1 MSLGWSD
8 NSNIYSN
15 ITGSVQTQ
23 LEHRKDIVF
32 KKTGRT
38 DSDIQFLNTNT
49 GWVKLS
55 SGIKEIVEDSKLKGE
70 ENVLFGGVFNN
81 TPKLDDKGRPI
92 KDSKIGIQ
100 KGIFSKEPKNSS
112 YTYSQNLGFR
122 PMPGIINASIK

>member
-55 SGIKEIVEDSKLKGE
+55 SGVKEIVKDSKLKG
-70 ENVLFGGVFNN
+70 
-81 TPKLDDKGRPI
+81 I
-92 KDSKIGIQ
+92 KIGSGLKSFFTSLISSLDCAKQ
-100 KGIFSKEPKNSS
+100 IFIFFLLYRK
-112 YTYSQNLGFR
+112 
-122 PMPGIINASIK
+122 